1 VLKHFLGKTQQQLR
15 RELPENGSCYVE
27 DFMWMT
33 VDGLRYYLPAVFDYI
48 RDEQSNGDSDFCSGL
63 LCSLYAQVG
72 FGKLSA
78 DVLRLMREIA
88 DYCDSQRGKF
98 GLSDSE
104 ELLDEYVA
112 RIRKAEPAGPANRSQ
127 PFRSE

>member
-1 VLKHFLGKTQQQLR
+1 VLKHFLGKTRQQLR
-15 RELPENGSCYVE
+15 KELAENGSRYAE

-33 VDGLRYYLPAVFDYI
+33 IEGLRYYLPAVCDYI
-48 RDEQSNGDSDFCSGL
+48 RDEQSYGDSDFCSGL
-63 LCSLYAQVG
+63 LCSLCAQVG

-98 GLSDSE
+98 GLADSE
-104 ELLDEYVA
+104 ELLDMYVA
-112 RIRKAEPAGPANRSQ
+112 TIRKAGPGGPTNGSQ
-127 PFRSE
+127 PVDH